1 MPQNKTKG
9 IKEEPSANPDQG
21 RGHAASAVINP
32 SCARSQE
39 MDPVAGPGHFL
50 WVQHS
55 WTPACQLIPSKK
67 MVSMISLAAD
77 ECVSSPHN
85 ARGVVFKSEVK
96 QLLGLGTR
104 VLSLA
109 SYELEQVE

>member
-1 MPQNKTKG
+1 MQPQQSLT
-9 IKEEPSANPDQG
+9 PHVPDHRRWTQWQG
-21 RGHAASAVINP
+21 QDIFCGSSI
-32 SCARSQE
+32 
-39 MDPVAGPGHFL
+39 AGP
-50 WVQHS
+50 
-55 WTPACQLIPSKK
+55 PACQLIPSKK